1 MIDFPDGMI
10 WVLLGLLVL
19 PLLWWNWAGRRRKA
33 AVAFSSTTTVAMVS
47 RTMVQKTRWIIP
59 TLRTIA
65 IAGLIICLAG
75 PMRADA
81 ITQVNSD
88 GVAIELVVDRSHSMS
103 ALDFKRNNLVINR
116 LDAVKD
122 VVADFVLGDDP
133 EADRPG
139 RPSDLI
145 GLITFGSFA
154 DSNSP
159 MTFDHKHLVDILK
172 KIRTAQLGPESGT
185 AIGDAVG
192 LAVSK
197 LTSLKDREDLRLD
210 DQIKSRVIILLTDGE
225 QTSGELQPLESAR
238 LAEEYGI
245 KIYTIGA
252 GNESSPLVPM
262 PHPRTGQMVPQRR
275 NYSLDEEVLKEMA
288 QITGGRYFRATN
300 LESLAE
306 IYQSIDELERSEIQ
320 QQKYMQYEDM
330 AVQPVRLGGFSFPPL
345 LLIPM
350 IALLLEILLASTL
363 YRKLP

>member
-1 MIDFPDGMI
+1 MIDFPAGMI
-10 WVLLGLLVL
+10 WFLLILLVL
-19 PLLWWNWAGRRRKA
+19 PLLWWQWATRRRQA
-33 AVAFSSTTTVAMVS
+33 AIAYSSTATVAAAP
-47 RTMVQKTRWIIP
+47 RTLVQRTRWIIP
-59 TLRTIA
+59 ALRTIA
-65 IAGLIICLAG
+65 IASLIICLAG

-81 ITQVNSD
+81 ITQVHSD

-103 ALDFKRNNLVINR
+103 AIDFKRDNQPINR
-116 LDAVKD
+116 LDAVKG
-122 VVADFVLGDDP
+122 VVADFVLGEDQ
-133 EADRPG
+133 DRPG

-145 GLITFGSFA
+145 GLITFGSYA

-159 MTFDHKHLVDILK
+159 MTFDHQHLVDILK
-172 KIRTAQLGPESGT
+172 QIHTAPLGPESGT

-252 GNESSPLVPM
+252 GNEASPLVPM
-262 PHPRTGQMVPQRR
+262 PHPRTGQMIAQRR

-288 QITGGRYFRATN
+288 QVTGGRYFRATD
-300 LESLAE
+300 LESLAD
-306 IYQSIDELERSEIQ
+306 IYQAIDELERSEIHQ
-320 QQKYMQYEDM
+320 QQYMQYEDM
-330 AVQPVRLGGFSFPPL
+330 AVQPVRIAGFTFPPL

-350 IALLLEILLASTL
+350 IALLLEITLASTL
-363 YRKLP
+363 YRRLP